1 MDRRAF
7 LLSAAFAVLTLA
19 PAIAQSPIPPAA
31 SNTPEAIVRWI
42 YVQATKLDKDGQQSG
57 GTIFSKGGPSVRLF
71 SSAFMRE
78 WNAAQARLKKS
89 GDMGLDFDPVSNSQ
103 DPSIGK
109 TDIRIESSSDAKA
122 TVAVTFGSLHE
133 PKAKP
138 VTVRYDFIRSDA
150 GWRIDDIRGAVEAD
164 PWSLRA
170 LMKEWK

>member
-7 LLSAAFAVLTLA
+7 LLTAAFAVSA
-19 PAIAQSPIPPAA
+19 FSPAMAQSPIPPAHIQ
-31 SNTPEAIVRWI
+31 TPEAIVRWI
-42 YVQATKLDKDGQQSG
+42 YIQATNRDKDGQQNG
-57 GTIFSKGGPSVRLF
+57 GTIFGKGGPSVRLF

-103 DPSIGK
+103 DPAIGK
-109 TDIRIESSSDAKA
+109 TDIRLESKSEDR
-122 TVAVTFGSLHE
+122 TTIAVTFGSLHD
-133 PKAKP
+133 PRAKP
-138 VTVRYDFIRSDA
+138 QTVRYDFVRTEA
-150 GWRIDDIRGAVEAD
+150 GWKIDNIRGAVEND